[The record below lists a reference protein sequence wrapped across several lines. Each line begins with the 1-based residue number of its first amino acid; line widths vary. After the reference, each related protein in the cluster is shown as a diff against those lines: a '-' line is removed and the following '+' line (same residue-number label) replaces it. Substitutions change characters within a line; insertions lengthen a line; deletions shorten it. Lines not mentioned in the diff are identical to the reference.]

1 MEKTSVNKWL
11 VVGTV
16 MLPTMMEIIDTTVV
30 NVSLPHI
37 QGSLSVGVEEITWV
51 LTSYLISNA
60 IIIPMTA
67 WLASIFGRKRYM
79 LFSISLFTF
88 SSLMCGTASSLSFL
102 VFFRFLQ
109 GLAGG
114 GLQPTSQAI
123 LLESFPLKERG
134 MAISIYMMG
143 TVMGPTIGP
152 ILGGWITDHWG
163 WRWIFYINLP
173 IGVISLFMVT
183 FFIFDPAYIKRKIK
197 KIDYWGLCFLSI
209 GLASLQTVLDKGHLK
224 DWFSSRFIVVLSVI
238 SFSLLVL
245 FVINE
250 IRTKQPLVQLR
261 IFKKRSY
268 AIGCTIIFLGFFAF
282 FGSVVLL
289 PLYVQKLM
297 GYTAFL
303 AGLVMGPGAIASIF
317 FLPLVGRLTKFIDAR
332 YLLAIGFM
340 GQLLALYL
348 MSHFTLQIGFWQI
361 IWPRLIQGAGLAFF
375 FVPLAT
381 VAFMEVKKQ
390 EMGNA
395 TAIYNL
401 LRNLGASFGTAIVT
415 TILSRR
421 AQFHQNRLIEHLSP
435 TDIPFQQ
442 SYEQLRH
449 YFPSDFHALG
459 GIYRELLHQTNMLA
473 FNDAFFFC
481 FFLFL
486 ILLPSLI
493 ILKKAK
499 KTF

>member
-1 MEKTSVNKWL
+1 
-11 VVGTV
+11 
-16 MLPTMMEIIDTTVV
+16 
-30 NVSLPHI
+30 
-37 QGSLSVGVEEITWV
+37 
-51 LTSYLISNA
+51 
-60 IIIPMTA
+60 
-67 WLASIFGRKRYM
+67 
-79 LFSISLFTF
+79 
-88 SSLMCGTASSLSFL
+88 MCGTASSLSFL

-209 GLASLQTVLDKGHLK
+209 GLASLQTVLDKGHL
-224 DWFSSRFIVVLSVI
+224 
-238 SFSLLVL
+238 LVL

-361 IWPRLIQGAGLAFF
+361 IWPRLIQGASLAFF
-375 FVPLAT
+375 FVPRAS
-381 VAFMEVKKQ
+381 
-390 EMGNA
+390 GNSGL
-395 TAIYNL
+395 Y
-401 LRNLGASFGTAIVT
+401 GS
-415 TILSRR
+415 
-421 AQFHQNRLIEHLSP
+421 
-435 TDIPFQQ
+435 
-442 SYEQLRH
+442 
-449 YFPSDFHALG
+449 
-459 GIYRELLHQTNMLA
+459 
-473 FNDAFFFC
+473 
-481 FFLFL
+481 
-486 ILLPSLI
+486 
-493 ILKKAK
+493 K
-499 KTF
+499 KTRNG